1 MNVTAIMQ
9 WGGALFIAQLYQ
21 IDLTI
26 GAIISVVFTAVVASM
41 GTAGVPGA
49 GIIML
54 GMYGELH
61 KKVWK
66 RKCASGKKRFGR
78 SFFPLNKR
86 LLHN

>member
-54 GMYGELH
+54 AMVLQSAGLPLE
-61 KKVWK
+61 KN
-66 RKCASGKKRFGR
+66 CRFNG
-78 SFFPLNKR
+78 SLSIG
-86 LLHN
+86 